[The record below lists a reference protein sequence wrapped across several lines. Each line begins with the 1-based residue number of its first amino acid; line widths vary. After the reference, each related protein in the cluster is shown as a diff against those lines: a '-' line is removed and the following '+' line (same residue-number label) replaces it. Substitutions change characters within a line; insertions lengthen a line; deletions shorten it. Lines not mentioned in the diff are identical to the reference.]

1 MKENQKKVVT
11 ASRKACPEKLL
22 NRVSRIEGQ
31 VRGLKKML
39 EEGDGDCNKVITQV
53 LAVREAVA
61 SLGAEILQEELVCN
75 ISDKKK
81 IDEKKLLKL
90 IKMR

>member
-1 MKENQKKVVT
+1 MENKKK
-11 ASRKACPEKLL
+11 SCPEKLL

-39 EEGDGDCNKVITQV
+39 ESGSGDCNKVIAQV

-61 SLGAEILQEELVCN
+61 SLGAEILQEELVCK
-75 ISDKKK
+75 ISDRKK
-81 IDEKKLLKL
+81 IDEKQILKLLK
-90 IKMR
+90 MR